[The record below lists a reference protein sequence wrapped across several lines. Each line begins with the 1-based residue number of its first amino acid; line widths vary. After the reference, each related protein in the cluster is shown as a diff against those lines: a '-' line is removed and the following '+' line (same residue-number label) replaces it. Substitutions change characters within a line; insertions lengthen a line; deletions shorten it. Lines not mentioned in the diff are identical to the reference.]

1 MNNELLKLIPILRRY
16 AYTFA
21 GNLHD
26 ADDLVQNT
34 LERVLKKPPP
44 EGVELA
50 KWAFRIC
57 RNLWVDEYR
66 AATTRQNATEEPH
79 LQAQATTDG
88 ERDVTHQIEFKQVYE
103 AMQLLND
110 DQRTVMALVTIEGM
124 SYQEAA
130 TVIDKPVGTVMSRLA
145 RARAALAMHLQTMCT
160 PMASR

>member
-1 MNNELLKLIPILRRY
+1 LNNELLKLIPILRRY

-44 EGVELA
+44 EGVE
-50 KWAFRIC
+50 
-57 RNLWVDEYR
+57 
-66 AATTRQNATEEPH
+66 H

-103 AMQLLND
+103 AMQALND

-145 RARAALAMHLQTMCT
+145 RARAALTMHLQTMRT

>member
-1 MNNELLKLIPILRRY
+1 LNNELLKLIPILRRY

-57 RNLWVDEYR
+57 RNLWIDEYR

-103 AMQLLND
+103 AMQALND

-124 SYQEAA
+124 S
-130 TVIDKPVGTVMSRLA
+130 LA
-145 RARAALAMHLQTMCT
+145 RARAALTMHLQTMRT